1 MDALCLAAACPICQT
16 EVDWA
21 VYPGNRWTSTCS
33 ICGCVHTIHGG
44 SVTLDTTA
52 CAGRRASKQTTSVAP
67 IIRFKCMACRGTFRV
82 QKVDGHA
89 VVSWVLKVYGCA
101 WLHPIDDLRVQAL
114 CRCCRFAWLA
124 QVPRESATEPRERP
138 SGQNAS
144 AIWLD
149 APVEEQ
155 VSHGAG
161 ASDDAQAEPQ
171 NPALNWV
178 PKWKRLWKG
187 NKTDR
192 NPPL

>member
-1 MDALCLAAACPICQT
+1 M
-16 EVDWA
+16 
-21 VYPGNRWTSTCS
+21 
-33 ICGCVHTIHGG
+33 
-44 SVTLDTTA
+44 
-52 CAGRRASKQTTSVAP
+52 
-67 IIRFKCMACRGTFRV
+67 
-82 QKVDGHA
+82 
-89 VVSWVLKVYGCA
+89 
-101 WLHPIDDLRVQAL
+101 
-114 CRCCRFAWLA
+114 
-124 QVPRESATEPRERP
+124 EPRERP